1 VELKEHHQTLLEEN
15 KTLQSAGCIANE
27 NTTLIE
33 SLNNQLTSQKESID
47 KLSQQIS
54 TQNAYLHKLIS
65 SLEASQKMLEM
76 NNKRLMKELS
86 DVKAQHSLEVTQLS
100 SNYDSLRALVH
111 DKLRL

>member
-1 VELKEHHQTLLEEN
+1 
-15 KTLQSAGCIANE
+15 
-27 NTTLIE
+27 
-33 SLNNQLTSQKESID
+33 
-47 KLSQQIS
+47 
-54 TQNAYLHKLIS
+54 
-65 SLEASQKMLEM
+65 MLEM